1 MENLNEDEWSKE
13 DYFRGT
19 TLANVVVVFLG
30 MLIFL
35 GVMVLVATPTE
46 GSDNNTVI
54 HRGQPILVP
63 SEWPTQ
69 VIYDTTNACYQ
80 GTVRWLM
87 LYNPQL
93 QGIVPPIQIQ
103 RAMVEHCFCV
113 LDVIRLEMTFP
124 EYVNILNQG
133 DPGAIFMS
141 RSFKCI
147 REYGTLPGIAFVPDN
162 STTSD
167 NSTIIEDLKEE
178 SQESPDQEETDSS
191 KDSLIFQG

>member
-1 MENLNEDEWSKE
+1 MENLKE
-13 DYFRGT
+13 NQWNKIVT
-19 TLANVVVVFLG
+19 VFFG
-30 MLIFL
+30 MLFFL

-54 HRGQPILVP
+54 QRGQSILIP

-69 VIYDTTNACYQ
+69 VIYDTINACYQ
-80 GTVRWLM
+80 GTVRWLI

-93 QGIVPPIQIQ
+93 QGTPPPIQIQ
-103 RAMVEHCFCV
+103 RAMVEHCFCI
-113 LDVIRLEMTFP
+113 LDVIRLEMSFP
-124 EYVNILNQG
+124 EYIDILNQG
-133 DPGAIFMS
+133 DPDVLFMS

-147 REYGTLPGIAFVPDN
+147 REYGTLPGIVFIPDN

-167 NSTIIEDLKEE
+167 NSTTIEDLKEE
-178 SQESPDQEETDSS
+178 SQESPDQEETDFS